1 MTAPQRKGTYRV
13 SKAFRFRGRNF
24 EPDMVFDARR
34 LDPLPERLNRLYRD
48 GFLEL
53 PDADEDREYRRQ
65 RLAAMGLEPEPQPEP
80 EPEESEDDESE
91 LDEEPEADED
101 DESEPEQ

>member
-13 SKAFRFRGRNF
+13 AKAFRFRGRNF

-34 LDPLPERLNRLYRD
+34 QDPLPERLNGLYRE

-53 PDADEDREYRRQ
+53 PDADEDRAYREQ
-65 RLAAMGLEPEPQPEP
+65 RLAAMGVQPEP
-80 EPEESEDDESE
+80 DPEPESDE
-91 LDEEPEADED
+91 DEEPEE
-101 DESEPEQ
+101 EPEAESNEDSEE